1 MIFVVVSTGH
11 FDPLIAACSRLH
23 PTYDFIGQIGS
34 SQVEPPFSHFK
45 TASPSQLES
54 YMARAELVVTHAGTG
69 MLSMLYG
76 LKKKCVV
83 VPKQIRYGEAND
95 GQVELARKW
104 QELGIGVLCLDVNEL
119 SNAIEKCRRL
129 DPVFPVFPA
138 LGRSLRK
145 CLAPHLPKGYESEPG
160 PSSLKGAVPSQQV

>member
-1 MIFVVVSTGH
+1 MIFIVVSTGH
-11 FDPLIAACSRLH
+11 FDPLIAACSRLSAD
-23 PTYDFIGQIGS
+23 YEFVGQIGS

-54 YMARAELVVTHAGTG
+54 YMARAELVITHAGTG

-95 GQVELARKW
+95 GQVELAQKW
-104 QELGIGVLCLDVNEL
+104 QELGIGVLCMDVENL
-119 SNAIEKCRRL
+119 RTAIEKCRRL
-129 DPVFPVFPA
+129 DPVFPVFPS

-145 CLAPHLPKGYESEPG
+145 SLAPHLPQGRESEPG
-160 PSSLKGAVPSQQV
+160 GSLLEGAIPSQQV

>member
-119 SNAIEKCRRL
+119 SNAIESVVGWIQYFR
-129 DPVFPVFPA
+129 FS
-138 LGRSLRK
+138 RSGPQPEK
-145 CLAPHLPKGYESEPG
+145 VPGPHLPKGYESEPG